1 MRSNALAALVLV
13 SVAVMAGPA
22 ARAAERCGEV
32 IDLQTHGGTATR
44 VSLAQ
49 PKGETAANARI
60 GLVLLVG
67 GGGHLDLDDRGC
79 PQALKGNSLVRSAPL
94 FNEAGFVTA
103 LVDSPSDHTGADGL
117 GGFRLAPD
125 HAADIGKVVAA
136 VRQRVG
142 GPVWLVGTSRGTI
155 SAVNAAA
162 RLSGAAAPDGIVLTS
177 ALTAGNPNAR
187 KAWVA
192 DTVFDVRLE
201 DIRAPVLVVGHADD
215 SCVRSPP
222 DRSDDIVKRTNG
234 AREQTVV
241 VTGGPGAPKNRS
253 SGTEACAGRSPHGF
267 IGQEAE
273 VAAGIARFVRGGRY

>member
-1 MRSNALAALVLV
+1 MRSIALAALVLG
-13 SVAVMAGPA
+13 SVAA
-22 ARAAERCGEV
+22 ASGAASAAESCGELV
-32 IDLQTHGGTATR
+32 SLQTHGGTATR

-49 PKGETAANARI
+49 PKDGAAGGARI

-79 PQALKGNSLVRSAPL
+79 PRALKGNSLVRSAPL

-103 LVDSPSDHTGADGL
+103 LMDSPSDHAEADGL

-136 VRQRVG
+136 VRQRIG
-142 GPVWLVGTSRGTI
+142 GTVWIVGTSRGTI

-177 ALTAGNPNAR
+177 ALTEGNPNAR
-187 KAWVA
+187 KAWVR

-201 DIRAPVLVVGHADD
+201 DIKVPVLVIGHADD
-215 SCVRSPP
+215 GCVRSPP
-222 DRSDDIVKRTNG
+222 SRSEDILKRTEG
-234 AREQTVV
+234 AREQAVI

>member
-1 MRSNALAALVLV
+1 MRSIALAALVLG
-13 SVAVMAGPA
+13 SVAA
-22 ARAAERCGEV
+22 APGAASAAESCGELV
-32 IDLQTHGGTATR
+32 SLQTHGTTATR
-44 VSLAQ
+44 VGLAQ
-49 PKGETAANARI
+49 PRGAAAGGARI
-60 GLVLLVG
+60 ALVLLVG

-79 PQALKGNSLVRSAPL
+79 PQALKGNALVRSAPL

-103 LVDSPSDHTGADGL
+103 LMDAPSDHTGADGL
-117 GGFRLAPD
+117 GGFRLAAD
-125 HAADIGKVVAA
+125 HAADIGKVVTA
-136 VRQRVG
+136 VRERTK

-177 ALTAGNPNAR
+177 ALTVGNPNAR

-192 DTVFDVRLE
+192 DTVFDIRLE
-201 DIRAPVLVVGHADD
+201 DIKAPVLVVGHADD
-215 SCVRSPP
+215 GCVRSPP
-222 DRSDDIVKRTNG
+222 TRSEDIVKRTNG
-234 AREQTVV
+234 AREQVVV
-241 VTGGPGAPKNRS
+241 VTGGPGVPANRS

>member
-1 MRSNALAALVLV
+1 MRSIVFAALVLG
-13 SVAVMAGPA
+13 SVAIVPGA
-22 ARAAERCGEV
+22 ARAAESCGELV
-32 IDLQTHGGTATR
+32 SLQTHGGTTTR
-44 VSLAQ
+44 VALAQ
-49 PKGETAANARI
+49 PKGAAAGGARI
-60 GLVLLVG
+60 ALVLLVG

-103 LVDSPSDHTGADGL
+103 LVDSPSDHAGPDGL
-117 GGFRLAPD
+117 GGFRLAAD
-125 HAADIGKVVAA
+125 HATDIGKVVAA
-136 VRQRVG
+136 VRQRIG
-142 GPVWLVGTSRGTI
+142 GAVWIVGTSRGTI

-187 KAWVA
+187 KAWVR
-192 DTVFDVRLE
+192 DTVFDIRLE
-201 DIRAPVLVVGHADD
+201 DIKAPVLVVGHADD
-215 SCVRSPP
+215 GCVRSPP
-222 DRSDDIVKRTNG
+222 ARSEDIVKRTNG
-234 AREQTVV
+234 AREQVVV
-241 VTGGPGAPKNRS
+241 VTGGPGAPAKRS